1 MRLFMPKFHW
11 TTTEIRTAG
20 TVVHIPVTVML
31 LIVIAAAALVTR
43 LFLGIVR

>member
-11 TTTEIRTAG
+11 TTTETRTAG

-31 LIVIAAAALVTR
+31 LIVIAVAALVTR
-43 LFLGIVR
+43 VLLGIVK